1 MKRHI
6 STLAMTAVLS
16 LALAIGWGT
25 AVAVSTAHAYANVC
39 SRLNGFPGL
48 LQRAGLTGN
57 GQCQTH
63 LGGYVCS
70 AGNTCATAY
79 GAGICKNIA
88 VSGPQ
93 VCECVPVIPSHR

>member
-1 MKRHI
+1 MKRLI
-6 STLAMTAVLS
+6 IVLYA
-16 LALAIGWGT
+16 ALVLTIAGGT
-25 AVAVSTAHAYANVC
+25 VATVSTAHAYANVC

-63 LGGYVCS
+63 LGGYACS